1 MGPRC
6 ISDIVAGE
14 SLTGVWQGL
23 FTYPRFFR
31 AGNFNAT
38 LIETVSYLSG
48 STSEIWAFGGPKAG
62 ETVFAML
69 SGHRAGGAVT
79 FTKTY
84 EGPGRPNHSVQY
96 EGTLTDDFLEIEG
109 RWFIPGNWAGRF
121 LMIRSG
127 GRSVE
132 VAREEFERVGL

>member
-1 MGPRC
+1 
-6 ISDIVAGE
+6 VAGPGE
-14 SLTGVWQGL
+14 NLTGVRQGL

-31 AGNFNAT
+31 AGNFSAT
-38 LIETVSYLSG
+38 LIETASYLSG
-48 STSEIWAFGGPKAG
+48 STSELYPFAPRKG
-62 ETVFAML
+62 ETILAML
-69 SGHRAGGAVT
+69 SGHRSGASVR

-84 EGPGRPNHSVQY
+84 EGPEKPDHSVEY

-109 RWFIPGNWAGRF
+109 RWIIPGNWAGRF

-132 VAREEFERVGL
+132 VAREEFERVGR

>member
-1 MGPRC
+1 
-6 ISDIVAGE
+6 VAGE
-14 SLTGVWQGL
+14 NLTGVWQGL
-23 FTYPRFFR
+23 FTYPRFLR
-31 AGNFNAT
+31 AGNFSAT
-38 LIETVSYLSG
+38 LIETASHLSG
-48 STSEIWAFGGPKAG
+48 STSEILTFGGPRMG
-62 ETVFAML
+62 ETVLAML
-69 SGHRAGGAVT
+69 SGRRSGSAVT

-84 EGPGRPNHSVQY
+84 EGPEKPNHSVEY

-132 VAREEFERVGL
+132 EAREVFERA